1 MKLKLIEVLW
11 AYSKQCLWWVNRLH
25 RGKLQKLKNLKRK
38 RETLKYYEPIK
49 NKIMGKCNIN
59 KI

>member
-11 AYSKQCLWWVNRLH
+11 AYSKQCLWVNRLH
-25 RGKLQKLKNLKRK
+25 RGKLQNLKNLKRK
-38 RETLKYYEPIK
+38 RKTLKYYEPIK
-49 NKIMGKCNIN
+49 DKIKGKCDIN